1 MAVKAKAEITIS
13 WIIDIDSVTR
23 YYLLQSSTA
32 SAPPKPTANPPGGKW
47 VTTEPSYTS
56 GATNTL
62 YFVDLTVMTDSSFSY
77 SAVSKSSSY
86 EAAKEA
92 WNKAN
97 SKPDMDD
104 IGNYVA
110 SRGENLVTNGTCLLG
125 NNTNFSQFVFDGSD
139 TYYAGGS
146 FKLSSKN
153 KMINSDEFI
162 PVDTA
167 NKYALSYYIKT
178 DNSAATYYDMLV
190 MYDID
195 KRTIESKNV
204 MWIDG
209 STTKLAKELK
219 NGDTVVYLED
229 VSGFNTTTA
238 KSYQRGLIFW
248 NYTNSKGYTYGTE
261 TYSRNRWETLW
272 DDGSAINKTN
282 NTITLKTAWSHGTF
296 PTGTDVSQCSDG
308 ATYTY
313 LNANYKLPVDTWVQK
328 KGYVNGIGRRNES
341 GKFREGT
348 AFIKVGWYLPYQAS
362 VVTVTKLSTISLT
375 QNTSIKDIETQLEVT
390 ANNILTKVKGSY
402 ATQEGLKEIKT
413 EADQTANKFNWLVQS
428 GDSATNF
435 QLTDRVA
442 SLVADN
448 INLKGLVTVLG
459 AVTAG
464 SFNLGSG
471 KFKVSA
477 SGILEATDAKIAGE
491 ITASSGTIGSWVIN
505 ESGLGTLDKD
515 IYTDDNGNRK
525 GYLTSRLEK
534 DYLKIGYIDLDDQNK
549 RQAYSLIESGILT
562 MYSPNASTVSIN
574 TREAE
579 ALFNGFCL
587 TVTRGDDTVELNGD
601 DGSSS
606 FSNSIKVGKKGLF
619 IKNNANSYIR
629 AINYSDADN
638 LVIGYGLYETSA
650 GNTNIY
656 GGTGIKFQLKS
667 PDTAWY
673 PYYKKGDSFNV
684 VWHGAGYITNAGKE
698 IHFSI
703 PLSKPPIGVSGVTV
717 ASVDGF
723 TVRQDNKYLYGSS
736 ASANAKPSSYVAN
749 IDAGSNSV
757 HIKATMPNTTN
768 VTNNSVCGLYVSIKV
783 TFN

>member
-32 SAPPKPTANPPGGKW
+32 SAPAKPTTNPPGGKW

-77 SAVSKSSSY
+77 SVVSKSSAY

-104 IGNYVA
+104 IGDYVA

-125 NNTNFSQFVFDGSD
+125 NNRNFSQFTFDGSD

-146 FKLSSKN
+146 FKN
-153 KMINSDEFI
+153 NGVNNTRFCDEFI

-167 NKYALSYYIKT
+167 NKYIFSYYIKT
-178 DNSAATYYDMLV
+178 DNANAYYYDILA

-195 KRTIESKNV
+195 KKNIQAYNV
-204 MWIDG
+204 MFIAG

-229 VSGFNTTTA
+229 VSGFNADTVN
-238 KSYQRGLIFW
+238 SYQRGLTFW

-261 TYSRNRWETLW
+261 TYSRNTWGSLW
-272 DDGSAINKTN
+272 VNASAINKTN
-282 NTITLKTAWSHGTF
+282 NTITLKNAWANGTF
-296 PTGTDVSQCSDG
+296 KAGTSVSQRSDG
-308 ATYTY
+308 GNYTY
-313 LNANYKLPVDTWVQK
+313 LNGNYKLTANTWTQK
-328 KGYVNGIGRRNES
+328 KGSVSGVGRNNAG

-348 AFIKVGWYLPYQAS
+348 AFVKIGWLMNRN
-362 VVTVTKLSTISLT
+362 VTTCTSWLSTISLT

-390 ANNILTKVKGSY
+390 SNNILTKVKGSY

-471 KFKVSA
+471 KFKVSE

-491 ITASSGTIGSWVIN
+491 ITANKGNIAGWEITSSN
-505 ESGLGTLDKD
+505 LHKSGDMEYTDADGATQTVFTQSYMDPRTLRFMQKIDTNKFASVEISPGD
-515 IYTDDNGNRK
+515 IYMYNDD
-525 GYLTSRLEK
+525 T
-534 DYLKIGYIDLDDQNK
+534 
-549 RQAYSLIESGILT
+549 
-562 MYSPNASTVSIN
+562 
-574 TREAE
+574 EAE
-579 ALFNGFCL
+579 FDLSAIDETMLLYGFKVCL
-587 TVTRGDDTVELNGD
+587 DST
-601 DGSSS
+601 
-606 FSNSIKVGKKGLF
+606 GLF
-619 IKNNANSYIR
+619 LWNPNTWPEPDS
-629 AINYSDADN
+629 AINVLNISKSKN
-638 LVIGYGLYETSA
+638 LVIGYGKYDKAEGS
-650 GNTNIY
+650 TNIY
-656 GGTGIKFQLKS
+656 GGTGIQFAIKS
-667 PDTAWY
+667 PNVTWR
-673 PYYKKGDSFNV
+673 PYYAKNESV
-684 VWHGAGYITNAGKE
+684 TISWHGAGYITSNKMS
-698 IHFSI
+698 IHFSV
-703 PLSKPPIGVSGVTV
+703 PLAKPVVGASKVNISNN
-717 ASVDGF
+717 DGL
-723 TVRQDNKYLYGSS
+723 TIRQNGKYLYGSS
-736 ASANAKPSSYVAN
+736 ADSASTSLTYTAN
-749 IDAGSNSV
+749 LDAGGNSV
-757 HIKATMPNTTN
+757 HIIASLND
-768 VTNNSVCGLYVSIKV
+768 VEAVNNSVCGIYASLILIFS
-783 TFN
+783 